1 MIPPGPP
8 RVIDI
13 DQISVEK
20 LKRQRP
26 LQRDHWTKAVL
37 ISPASEVMYQSKRH
51 ANVKATQRD
60 IDERETIMTEA
71 SKELGVMAV
80 LAKRMVEE
88 RLPKALALKER
99 IDRGEKLNELDLLF
113 LEQVV
118 KDANQIRPVLKDD
131 ARAMKVAAQVLQL
144 YREISEKALQNEQGA
159 AKS

>member
-1 MIPPGPP
+1 
-8 RVIDI
+8 
-13 DQISVEK
+13 
-20 LKRQRP
+20 
-26 LQRDHWTKAVL
+26 
-37 ISPASEVMYQSKRH
+37 
-51 ANVKATQRD
+51 
-60 IDERETIMTEA
+60 MTEV
-71 SKELGVMAV
+71 SKELGVIAV

-131 ARAMKVAAQVLQL
+131 PRAMQVAGQMLQL
-144 YREISEKALQNEQGA
+144 YREITARALENEQGG